1 MKRSMSIVLILSM
14 RLALAR
20 GGVAV
25 PENAIWVDGSA
36 EGETGNGTKE
46 QPFRTIA
53 SAIKEA
59 DAGSTLVIKKGVY
72 RERIKPPSGTAERP
86 VTIMSAP
93 GERAMVSGARALTDW
108 KEHGNGTYTATI
120 DWKPTKLYV
129 DHRQQPMAREPNE
142 GWWVAAHTGSN
153 TLTDSTH
160 LRGAP
165 QGIEQGETYIW
176 TQNGNTFFTVRNLAL
191 DREKGRLE
199 VKAASKWMKLKDGDK
214 YYLQNHPSL
223 IDRPGEWAAIEENGV
238 FTIYFRPRMTMISAK
253 TFLLQGM
260 PDPCS
265 ESRGS
270 RTTRVIGTCCGTRKA
285 FRRRQ

>member
-1 MKRSMSIVLILSM
+1 M

-59 DAGSTLVIKKGVY
+59 GAGSTLVIKKGVY

-142 GWWVAAHTGSN
+142 GWWVAAH
-153 TLTDSTH
+153 
-160 LRGAP
+160 
-165 QGIEQGETYIW
+165 IEQGETYIW